1 MLFRSKLGIQIYL
14 NSHSPYFVRAV
25 EYFADLHG
33 ALDVCRFYLMKP
45 AEQPGMYESE
55 DVTENLGVIY
65 DQLAEPFNQIM

>member
-1 MLFRSKLGIQIYL
+1 MISSL
-14 NSHSPYFVRAV
+14 A
-25 EYFADLHG
+25 
-33 ALDVCRFYLMKP
+33 DVCRFYLMKP